1 MNETAEAAMDA
12 DVMTSAAPSLQ
23 PHPLLPNLFAS
34 NSFTAQRQQMESSQL
49 FRYQELTGHTEYI
62 RAIEFSDDGTHL
74 VSGGRDNTVRLW
86 SHDEGRDEWN
96 SIEMETKHED
106 NVTCLAISPDNRRI
120 FSGGLD
126 KKVLIHDTTT

>member
-1 MNETAEAAMDA
+1 MNETAEAMDA

-49 FRYQELTGHTEYI
+49 FRYQELTGHTDFI

-74 VSGGRDNTVRLW
+74 VSGGGDSTVRLW
-86 SHDEGRDEWN
+86 SLNQGRSGWN
-96 SIEMETKHED
+96 STEMETKQTE
-106 NVTCLAISPDNRRI
+106 VMCLAISPDNRRI
-120 FSGGLD
+120 FSGDFDG
-126 KKVLIHDTTT
+126 KVLIHDTTT